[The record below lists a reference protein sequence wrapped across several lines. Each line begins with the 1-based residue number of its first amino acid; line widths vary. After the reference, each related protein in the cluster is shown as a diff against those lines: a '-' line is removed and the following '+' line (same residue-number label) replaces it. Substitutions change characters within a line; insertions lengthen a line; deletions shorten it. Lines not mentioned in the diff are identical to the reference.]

1 MGNLLSGL
9 LWPAI
14 LGAGLLISWH
24 SKKKRASK
32 LPPAIEYKVNVR
44 NSVSD
49 AGKQG
54 GERKHPPLLIRI
66 PKLVDD

>member
-32 LPPAIEYKVNVR
+32 LPPAIEYKINAR
-44 NSVSD
+44 STTSA
-49 AGKQG
+49 AGKQTG
-54 GERKHPPLLIRI
+54 KNDPPLLIRI